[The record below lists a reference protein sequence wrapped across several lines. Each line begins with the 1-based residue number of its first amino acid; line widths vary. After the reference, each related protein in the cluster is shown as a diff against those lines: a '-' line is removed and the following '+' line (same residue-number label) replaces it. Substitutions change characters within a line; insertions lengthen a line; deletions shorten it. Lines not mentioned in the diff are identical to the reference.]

1 VLGHFV
7 LIRELKKEWKMSLL
21 TIDVGGTSIKYAL
34 FRKGALSQKGS
45 FPTPTSLTAYYEVL
59 TELVK
64 NYEQLYQITGV
75 AISSPGAVN
84 KTTGAIEG
92 ASALP
97 YIHHFDIRG
106 ELEARFV
113 LPVSM
118 ENDANCAAL
127 AELKFGAAKGIK
139 DVIFMV
145 LGTGVGGAIVI
156 DGKIRHGQHL
166 FGGELGFMLMDDTH
180 SFSELGTTI
189 GMANRYKARTGKDL
203 TGEAIFNLAHAG
215 EEIAQEEM
223 TVFLFNVAKG
233 IFNLAYAF
241 DPECIV
247 IGGGVS
253 QAEWLIPE
261 LEKELQKML
270 NKFRIAPF
278 LPVIKACQYRNDA
291 NLVGAA
297 VDFQQTFK
305 AKVSD

>member
-1 VLGHFV
+1 
-7 LIRELKKEWKMSLL
+7 MSLL

-127 AELKFGAAKGIK
+127 AELKFGAAKGMK

-145 LGTGVGGAIVI
+145 LGTGVDNAIVI

-180 SFSELGTTI
+180 SFSELGTAI

>member
-1 VLGHFV
+1 
-7 LIRELKKEWKMSLL
+7 MSLL

-291 NLVGAA
+291 NLVGAS

>member
-1 VLGHFV
+1 
-7 LIRELKKEWKMSLL
+7 MSLL

-127 AELKFGAAKGIK
+127 AELKFGATKGMK

-180 SFSELGTTI
+180 SFSELGTAI

>member
-1 VLGHFV
+1 
-7 LIRELKKEWKMSLL
+7 MSLL

-118 ENDANCAAL
+118 ENDANCVAL

-180 SFSELGTTI
+180 SFSELGTAI

>member
-1 VLGHFV
+1 
-7 LIRELKKEWKMSLL
+7 MSLL

-253 QAEWLIPE
+253 QAEGLIPE

>member
-1 VLGHFV
+1 
-7 LIRELKKEWKMSLL
+7 MSLL

-180 SFSELGTTI
+180 SFSELGTAI

>member
-1 VLGHFV
+1 
-7 LIRELKKEWKMSLL
+7 MSLL

>member
-1 VLGHFV
+1 
-7 LIRELKKEWKMSLL
+7 MSLL

-127 AELKFGAAKGIK
+127 AELKFGAAKGMK

>member
-1 VLGHFV
+1 
-7 LIRELKKEWKMSLL
+7 
-21 TIDVGGTSIKYAL
+21 
-34 FRKGALSQKGS
+34 
-45 FPTPTSLTAYYEVL
+45 
-59 TELVK
+59 
-64 NYEQLYQITGV
+64 
-75 AISSPGAVN
+75 
-84 KTTGAIEG
+84 
-92 ASALP
+92 
-97 YIHHFDIRG
+97 
-106 ELEARFV
+106 
-113 LPVSM
+113 M

-127 AELKFGAAKGIK
+127 AELKFGAAKGMK

-180 SFSELGTTI
+180 SFSELGTAI

>member
-1 VLGHFV
+1 
-7 LIRELKKEWKMSLL
+7 MSLL

-180 SFSELGTTI
+180 SFSELGTAI
-189 GMANRYKARTGKDL
+189 GMVNRYKARTGKDL

>member
-1 VLGHFV
+1 
-7 LIRELKKEWKMSLL
+7 MSLL

-203 TGEAIFNLAHAG
+203 TGEAIFYLAHAG

>member
-1 VLGHFV
+1 
-7 LIRELKKEWKMSLL
+7 MLL
-21 TIDVGGTSIKYAL
+21 
-34 FRKGALSQKGS
+34 LS
-45 FPTPTSLTAYYEVL
+45 P
-59 TELVK
+59 
-64 NYEQLYQITGV
+64 
-75 AISSPGAVN
+75 
-84 KTTGAIEG
+84 KTT
-92 ASALP
+92 SHQKRR
-97 YIHHFDIRG
+97 Y
-106 ELEARFV
+106 
-113 LPVSM
+113 
-118 ENDANCAAL
+118 
-127 AELKFGAAKGIK
+127 
-139 DVIFMV
+139 
-145 LGTGVGGAIVI
+145 VGLII
-156 DGKIRHGQHL
+156 SIPK
-166 FGGELGFMLMDDTH
+166 
-180 SFSELGTTI
+180 
-189 GMANRYKARTGKDL
+189 KDL